1 MATSVVTLQQIV
13 SECESQGLTS
23 ENCARLASEM
33 ARAFGV
39 FDDEIAILRIV
50 NNNHLA
56 FLYPEKLK
64 QVGIIPLN
72 NSSAVAAR
80 TALSRRPEVLNNFAQ
95 IKHASI
101 FEAVPVQS
109 KTRPPEKSASII
121 QKIMTAPV
129 IGPNGAVGVVQVSRK
144 GVSPPAA
151 GRDFTPRDLQTL
163 VSITQA
169 LVKCF
174 K

>member
-1 MATSVVTLQQIV
+1 MATSVITLQQIV

-33 ARAFGV
+33 AKVFGV
-39 FDDEIAILRIV
+39 FDDEIAILKIV
-50 NNNHLA
+50 NNSYLT

-64 QVGIIPLN
+64 QVGVIPLN
-72 NSSAVAAR
+72 NSSSVAAR
-80 TALSRRPEVLNNFAQ
+80 AALSRRPEVLNNFVQ
-95 IKHASI
+95 VKHASI

-121 QKIMTAPV
+121 QKIITAPV
-129 IGPNGAVGVVQVSRK
+129 IGPDGAVGVVQVSRK
-144 GVSPPAA
+144 GISPPAA

-163 VSITQA
+163 VSMTQA
-169 LVKCF
+169 LVRCF